1 MKKQNLDFEV
11 TRLLFVN
18 ELFYNSDLFENLDR
32 LDFVILDIDIALK
45 ALFMITKLL
54 STCTASFCCCLKKA
68 FVISLFCC

>member
-18 ELFYNSDLFENLDR
+18 ELFYNLDLFEKCR
-32 LDFVILDIDIALK
+32 HVEFCDFRYRCCSQDIVYDYE
-45 ALFMITKLL
+45 ITQHMH
-54 STCTASFCCCLKKA
+54 FVKA